1 MISYARLGG
10 LGAPD
15 GDSLEVHEPT
25 GEFQAWRSRAAVVGR
40 FRGRLADADR
50 EALVALAARARGAGP
65 PEAALPPDSGREV
78 VRLDGSRVVVA
89 AGERPAG
96 PWGELLDLL
105 RRVLVED
112 ATAAPHAAVALDGA
126 ASAGGVRLTHRGT
139 RPIDLDLGGLAVVVE
154 VWGPDQARVDRREL
168 EDLAAGAGRVTAAPG
183 WSLPLDLG
191 AVPAP
196 PPGGR
201 MVVQASLVAYNGRSP
216 APVSVLAIED
226 APA

>member
-10 LGAPD
+10 LGGPA
-15 GDSLEVHEPT
+15 GDSLDVHEPT

-40 FRGRLADADR
+40 FRGRLGDADR
-50 EALVALAARARGAGP
+50 EALAALAARARDAGP
-65 PEAALPPDSGREV
+65 PEAVLPPDSGREV
-78 VRLDGSRVVVA
+78 VRLDRTRVVVPSD
-89 AGERPAG
+89 ERPAG

-112 ATAAPHAAVALDGA
+112 ATAAPQAALTLDGA
-126 ASAGGVRLTHRGT
+126 ASGDGVRLAHRGAHSL
-139 RPIDLDLGGLAVVVE
+139 DLDLGGLAVVVE
-154 VWGPDQARVDRREL
+154 LWGPDQTRLDRREPHPP
-168 EDLAAGAGRVTAAPG
+168 AGAGRLTAAPG

-201 MVVQASLVAYNGRSP
+201 LVVQASLVAYNGQSP
-216 APVSVLAIED
+216 TPVSVLAIED